1 MQSKLATI
9 LCTDVVGYSKHMQAD
24 ELGTLRNLDSC
35 RKIIDP
41 LIKKHQGRIFNTA
54 GDSVLA
60 EFASAAD
67 AVRFSH
73 AMQTSKLS
81 LRWRIGLHLGEV
93 WIYGDNLMGDTV
105 NIAARVEAMADYGGV
120 CMTEKVYEQV
130 SGKLPNL
137 SFSKRGS
144 FNFKNMAQPYDIYGI
159 NIAGAEPNPNAQT
172 AEPPDHSIKD
182 PKVLVKQVL
191 TDASAQGKSLD
202 QALMLKR
209 DKKFGPTVRILMWRT
224 VKGDNKSLDEL
235 LDMAS
240 KRLVPIEYRNH
251 VVSIFDEYCK
261 KSSSERLMKIA
272 SVLEDGHLGNHRGRS
287 MVFWSLAG
295 QTNPDA
301 AFKYGSIILSDPHS
315 SPAEI
320 AEAMSHMEEAANSKN
335 VHAAMIVGKH
345 YLDAGQKPQAFK
357 WFWCARAWGGVG
369 AQANLEQ
376 LTKGF
381 SAAEFQNLKYAAEA
395 LLDQINFSSQDRIL
409 S

>member
-9 LCTDVVGYSKHMQAD
+9 LCTDVVGYSKLMQAD

-41 LIKKHQGRIFNTA
+41 LITKHQGRIFNTA

-120 CMTEKVYEQV
+120 CMTEKVFEQV

-137 SFSKRGS
+137 SISKRGS
-144 FNFKNMAQPYDIYGI
+144 FNFKNIETPYAIYGI
-159 NIAGAEPNPNAQT
+159 DIAGAEPNPNAQA
-172 AEPPDHSIKD
+172 AELPDHSIKD

-191 TDASAQGKSLD
+191 TDASAQGKTLD
-202 QALMLKR
+202 QALLLKR
-209 DKKFGPTVRILMWRT
+209 DKKFGPAVRILMWRT
-224 VKGDNKSLDEL
+224 AKGDNKSLDEL
-235 LDMAS
+235 MDMAS

-287 MVFWSLAG
+287 MVFWCLAG
-295 QTNPDA
+295 KTNPDA

-320 AEAMSHMEEAANSKN
+320 AEAMRHMEEAANSKN
-335 VHAAMIVGKH
+335 VHAAMIIAKH
-345 YLDAGQKPQAFK
+345 YDEEGKKQQAFK
-357 WFWCARAWGGVG
+357 WYWCARAWHDLT
-369 AQANLEQ
+369 AQSRLEAV
-376 LTKGF
+376 TKGI
-381 SAAEFQNLKYAAEA
+381 SAAEVQNWRYAAEA
-395 LLDQINFSSQDRIL
+395 LLDQINFNNQARIL

>member
-1 MQSKLATI
+1 
-9 LCTDVVGYSKHMQAD
+9 
-24 ELGTLRNLDSC
+24 
-35 RKIIDP
+35 
-41 LIKKHQGRIFNTA
+41 
-54 GDSVLA
+54 
-60 EFASAAD
+60 
-67 AVRFSH
+67 
-73 AMQTSKLS
+73 
-81 LRWRIGLHLGEV
+81 
-93 WIYGDNLMGDTV
+93 
-105 NIAARVEAMADYGGV
+105 
-120 CMTEKVYEQV
+120 
-130 SGKLPNL
+130 
-137 SFSKRGS
+137 
-144 FNFKNMAQPYDIYGI
+144 
-159 NIAGAEPNPNAQT
+159 
-172 AEPPDHSIKD
+172 
-182 PKVLVKQVL
+182 
-191 TDASAQGKSLD
+191 
-202 QALMLKR
+202 
-209 DKKFGPTVRILMWRT
+209 
-224 VKGDNKSLDEL
+224 
-235 LDMAS
+235 
-240 KRLVPIEYRNH
+240 
-251 VVSIFDEYCK
+251 
-261 KSSSERLMKIA
+261 
-272 SVLEDGHLGNHRGRS
+272 